1 MGRPKGSKNKPKVK
15 TRRDLPILTKLIEEK
30 RKRRTKAD
38 MELARQVMFTF
49 RCPTCGYEA
58 KAISRNVEFFCG
70 VKDHKGTPMEF
81 VK

>member
-1 MGRPKGSKNKPKVK
+1 MGRPKGSKNKPEEK

-49 RCPTCGYEA
+49 RCPICQYEA
-58 KAISRNVEFFCG
+58 KALSRKVEFFCG